1 MKEIEI
7 LGKKIT
13 KASNMGASCAWG
25 GTVGLKTGVNP
36 SSRNL

>member
-7 LGKKIT
+7 LNKIN
-13 KASNMGASCAWG
+13 KVSNMGASCALG
-25 GTVGLKTGVNP
+25 GAVSVMTRVNP

>member
-7 LGKKIT
+7 LNRINRV
-13 KASNMGASCAWG
+13 SNMGASCALG
-25 GTVGLKTGVNP
+25 RTVSLMTRVNP